1 MASPPDKSPVWI
13 TPDPHLAQFQS
24 NERKKSDNE
33 NNSTYKFLGRL
44 KTKTLLLYWRALH
57 VHSSFVVDRV
67 GFFWRLEWSCLL
79 GQGWKILLKNCT
91 LWHSSGEDI
100 LIACSSGTLFNF
112 HLVFSLELNY
122 WARTRSVCLVNWLEA
137 PCAHR
142 PAVANK

>member
-13 TPDPHLAQFQS
+13 TPDPHLARFQS
-24 NERKKSDNE
+24 NQMKESDIE
-33 NNSTYKFLGRL
+33 NDSDYKFLGRL
-44 KTKTLLLYWRALH
+44 KKKNIVLFACSPGTFF
-57 VHSSFVVDRV
+57 FVVNRV

-79 GQGWKILLKNCT
+79 GQGWKIVLKNCT
-91 LWHSSGEDI
+91 LLHSSREDI
-100 LIACSSGTLFNF
+100 LVACSSGALFNL
-112 HLVFSLELNY
+112 HLLFSSELNY